1 MSEKKAILYVV
12 LSSLIWSTS
21 FPAVKLGLSYLPP
34 ILFIFLRFFLG
45 TLFYILLFFAFEKTF
60 DPNIFKEK
68 SIYLLGLVTYLSY
81 IFQYLGQQYT
91 FASRTA
97 LIINLFVIW
106 VPILAILL
114 LKEKPPRR
122 FFLSFAFLL
131 PGMFLLTTGKNVKEF
146 FHSRIMVGDLIVLLA
161 SFCWAFY
168 VILSKNLLKRYNS
181 HEVNM
186 ITFGIT
192 ALLSLPTFLLL
203 DKETSIV
210 LNWKSILLVVHLAL
224 NCTVLAY
231 YLYVTGLKH
240 AGAIKSTFFVSLEVL
255 FSFIVA
261 VIFLGERWAPLE
273 LVGGAMML
281 TAIALTI

>member
-1 MSEKKAILYVV
+1 MSEKKAISYVI

-21 FPAVKLGLSYLPP
+21 FPAVKLGLSYFPP
-34 ILFIFLRFFLG
+34 FLFIFFRFLLG
-45 TLFYILLFFAFEKTF
+45 TLFYIPLFFALEKNF
-60 DPNIFKEK
+60 DTSIFKEK
-68 SIYLLGLVTYLSY
+68 SIYLLGLLTFLSY

-91 FASRTA
+91 LASRTA

-106 VPILAILL
+106 VPILAVIF

-122 FFLSFAFLL
+122 FFLTFGFLL
-131 PGMFLLTTGKNVKEF
+131 PGMFLLTTGKNIKEF
-146 FHSRIMVGDLIVLLA
+146 FHSQIMLGDVIVLLA

-168 VILSKNLLKRYNS
+168 VVVSKNLLKKYNS

-186 ITFGIT
+186 VTFGIT
-192 ALLSLPTFLLL
+192 ALLSFPLSFLL
-203 DKETSIV
+203 DKPDII
-210 LNWKSILLVVHLAL
+210 LNWKSLLIVVHLAL

-231 YLYVTGLKH
+231 YLYVTGLKY

-261 VIFLGERWAPLE
+261 VVFLGEKWAPLE
-273 LVGGAMML
+273 LVGGTMML
-281 TAIALTI
+281 IAVALAV